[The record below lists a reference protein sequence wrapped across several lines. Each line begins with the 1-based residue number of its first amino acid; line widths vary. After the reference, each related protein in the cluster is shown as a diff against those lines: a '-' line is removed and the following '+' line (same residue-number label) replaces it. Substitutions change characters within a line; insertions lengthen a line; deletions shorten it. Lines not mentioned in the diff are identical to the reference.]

1 MTRSHPMLTKR
12 QAEALVVDTEPWLS
26 CESCFHLMDRYVE
39 AERAG
44 GSPDPAMRT
53 AMQHH
58 LRACAAR
65 AEEAESLRQLLESDD
80 GTQED

>member
-26 CESCFHLMDRYVE
+26 CEDCFHLMDRYVE
-39 AERAG
+39 GERQG
-44 GSPDPAMRT
+44 GSSDRAMMT

-58 LRACAAR
+58 LRACTAC
-65 AEEAESLRQLLESDD
+65 AEEAESLRELLESDD
-80 GTQED
+80 GTREG